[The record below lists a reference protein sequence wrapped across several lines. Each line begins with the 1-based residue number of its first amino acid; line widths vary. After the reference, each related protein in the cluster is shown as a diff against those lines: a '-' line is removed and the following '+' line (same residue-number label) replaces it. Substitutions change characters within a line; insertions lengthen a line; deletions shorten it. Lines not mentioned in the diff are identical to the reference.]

1 MIQQRYLFTFPGLVG
16 WWSKGTAPEGGGQA
30 NNPLVEGCPW
40 LMLLLGVACP
50 PASLPPGIGT
60 ATVPGIGTAR
70 PKLGTT
76 IS

>member
-1 MIQQRYLFTFPGLVG
+1 MV
-16 WWSKGTAPEGGGQA
+16 SVGTAQVGEGQA
-30 NNPLVEGCPW
+30 NNPLMLEGCPL
-40 LMLLLGVACP
+40 LMVLLGVACP